1 LIVRSRLEILLLIVT
16 LLAVSAFV
24 GSFVSGLR
32 EPRLPIQFDA
42 GRGAG
47 GGGAAAVPPAARE
60 PGGGAGGWTRAAD
73 PARADRAGERVRV
86 EVLNAA
92 GRPGLARRGTERLRA
107 RGFDVVYFGNA
118 TGDRADS
125 SVVIDR
131 TGNLA
136 AARAVADALGI
147 RNVVSR
153 PDSNLYLDV
162 TVVLA
167 SDWSP
172 EAAVEGGGVR
182 GWLDRLL
189 DR

>member
-1 LIVRSRLEILLLIVT
+1 MRSRFEILLLFAA

-24 GSFVSGLR
+24 GSFVAGLR

-42 GRGAG
+42 ERSAG
-47 GGGAAAVPPAARE
+47 GGGASARA
-60 PGGGAGGWTRAAD
+60 PVGGVGAGGWNMVAD
-73 PARADRAGERVRV
+73 PARADRAGARIRV

-92 GRPGLARRGTERLRA
+92 GRPGLARHGTERLRA

-118 TGDRADS
+118 PGGQPDS

-131 TGNLA
+131 AGDLA
-136 AARAVADALGI
+136 AARSVADALHI

-162 TVVLA
+162 TVILS
-167 SDWSP
+167 SDWPPDTP
-172 EAAVEGGGVR
+172 EVGGGVR
-182 GWLDRLL
+182 GWLERFLG
-189 DR
+189 R